1 MWRPTFKQLLCFL
14 IIGCLSTAFASVTDN
29 APNYKV
35 LTKGRIEWLIPEKF
49 NTETPIIKA
58 SLDISERSLD
68 ELERNL
74 IYKTSDRIHL
84 IVFENYNDYQRHFA
98 NKSDLRY
105 LKNPYFETNIIGSVY
120 QPILL
125 TGNNIDIEYQIRRSI
140 ARQFLNEFLLGF
152 TYRDRFID
160 PIYQNTPLWL
170 TNGFVEYFA
179 GGINRE
185 DFLQFKAQSKNNAF
199 RNLNFID
206 PEDQILF
213 GKVLW
218 YFFEKEKGRNLNSVF
233 WTLIK
238 FAENFENSFQY
249 HFNMPFK
256 EWLDTKIA
264 ELQQNE
270 PFLSNESDAFIEIE
284 NDAIQ
289 RAKFLFE
296 PLTESA
302 LVTVTSAHYELT
314 YLWKTKEQSKQI
326 LQKHKLLSELP
337 FPKFQETSWAYD
349 KSKRDWICLYFKGDW
364 RIRTSAMSLILP
376 KASRYRLVKIKG
388 DTAILL
394 KEIPG
399 KTYLQYYSLQKKSIL
414 HSRLLNPESIKI
426 DELYIEVDNRIF
438 AIIYKRE
445 NHNAIAHFVELYWHD
460 TSSKVALT
468 YIYHNFKVASF
479 QNVILENESKFS
491 FIANSAAEDAV
502 YHFDK
507 QKSDNVLAKTPTKGL
522 SYQQVKIPKTGK
534 FIEFYIAKNRWNIN
548 IIDMITPIFAR
559 DTFVRVALSF
569 DTVIMVDS
577 NILKKKTYPNELKL
591 TSPYQPKSLSKVTYI
606 PQIQHTNKQWSKA
619 EFTPWFYL
627 HRSSFYIGNSDFN
640 TPYDGRISPTQQ
652 YNSPLTFFFKNT
664 FLEVTN
670 KQRFDLELF
679 SNLNRRRIGLKLA
692 HKRIG
697 TKNRTYA
704 SSFSYRLRQYS
715 ENSTTNYRNRSV
727 EFCTT
732 IEQHQKKWNTSMSG
746 EVLNSQIIAL
756 NNSKEKVLTPTTTRW
771 LLRLPIHLK
780 TDGKTSNRTFQNIEY
795 WLDNKF
801 TTGTIY
807 HQNKWI
813 PTVSLGG
820 DYAAKGRLYLFQ
832 LKSKVSVRYSFSKSN
847 VSYMLGGQQGW
858 ISQTANTDLLYDRLR
873 DYQTQFWMGG
883 LPIRGLP
890 VATRVGN
897 SFLHMQYEI
906 GLPLLRLFPNSLKER
921 VLWKSMVIYGFF
933 DAGFAFYGD
942 LPSHYSNPYNTRVIT
957 TPNYNLS
964 ASTRQNPWVSG
975 TGIGAQMNILGY
987 PFRIEYAQG
996 RLGTTKKAPRL
1007 LLSLG
1012 RNF

>member
-1 MWRPTFKQLLCFL
+1 MCFL
-14 IIGCLSTAFASVTDN
+14 FIGCLSTAFASANNND
-29 APNYKV
+29 PKYKA

-49 NTETPIIKA
+49 NAETSIIKV

-84 IVFENYNDYQRHFA
+84 IVFENYQDYQQYFTD
-98 NKSDLRY
+98 KSDLRY
-105 LKNPYFETNIIGSVY
+105 LYNPYFETNILGSVY
-120 QPILL
+120 HPILL
-125 TGNNIDIEYQIRRSI
+125 TGNNIDIEYQIRRAT

-152 TYRDRFID
+152 TYRDRFTD
-160 PIYQNTPLWL
+160 PIYQNTPSWL
-170 TNGFVEYFA
+170 VNGFVEYFA
-179 GGINRE
+179 GGISRE
-185 DFLQFKAQSKNNAF
+185 DFLQFKAQSKNHAF

-206 PEDQILF
+206 PQNQILF

-238 FAENFENSFQY
+238 FAENFENSFLY
-249 HFNMPFK
+249 HFNVPFK
-256 EWLDTKIA
+256 EWLDTKIV

-284 NDAIQ
+284 NDALH
-289 RAKFLFE
+289 RAQFLYE
-296 PLTESA
+296 PFTESA
-302 LVTVTSAHYELT
+302 LVTVTTAHYEES
-314 YLWKTKEQSKQI
+314 YLWQTKEQSKR
-326 LQKHKLLSELP
+326 LLHTNKLLSELP

-349 KSKRDWICLYFKGDW
+349 ESKREWICLYFKSNW
-364 RIRTSAMSLILP
+364 QIRTSAMLLKLP
-376 KASRYRLVKIKG
+376 KASRYKLVKIKG

-399 KTYLQYYSLQKKSIL
+399 ETYLQYYSLQKKSLL
-414 HSRLLNPESIKI
+414 HSRLLNPESYKI
-426 DELYIEVDNRIF
+426 DELYIEADNRVF
-438 AIIYKRE
+438 AILYKRE
-445 NHNAIAHFVELYWHD
+445 GHNSIAHFVELNWSD
-460 TSSKVALT
+460 TLSKYSLT
-468 YIYHNFKVASF
+468 NIYQDFKVNNF
-479 QNVILENESKFS
+479 QNVILENKTKFS
-491 FIANSAAEDAV
+491 FIANSATEDAV
-502 YHFDK
+502 YYFDK
-507 QKSDNVLAKTPTKGL
+507 QQSENVITKTPTKGL
-522 SYQQVKIPKTGK
+522 SYQQIKISNTGK
-534 FIEFYIAKNRWNIN
+534 FIEFYIAKNRWNVN
-548 IIDMITPIFAR
+548 VIDLITPIFDS
-559 DTFVRVALSF
+559 DTFVRVTLSF
-569 DTVIMVDS
+569 DTAHFVDATIS
-577 NILKKKTYPNELKL
+577 TTKTYPNRLKF
-591 TSPYQPKSLSKVTYI
+591 TSPYPPKLHSKTTL
-606 PQIQHTNKQWSKA
+606 PLATHKTNKQWSKA

-640 TPYDGRISPTQQ
+640 TPYDGRVSPTQQ

-771 LLRLPIHLK
+771 LLQLPIHL
-780 TDGKTSNRTFQNIEY
+780 TTFGKASNKTFQSIEY
-795 WLDNKF
+795 LLDNKF

-813 PTVSLGG
+813 PTLSFGG
-820 DYAAKGRLYLFQ
+820 TYAAKGRLYLFQ
-832 LKSKVSVRYSFSKSN
+832 WKSKASARYSFSKSN

-858 ISQTANTDLLYDRLR
+858 ISQTANTDVQYNRLR
-873 DYQTQFWMGG
+873 DYQNQFWMGG
-883 LPIRGLP
+883 LPIRGLQ
-890 VATRVGN
+890 VASRIGN
-897 SFLHMQYEI
+897 SFLHMQHEI

-921 VLWKSMVIYGFF
+921 VFWKSMVIYGFF
-933 DAGFAFYGD
+933 DAGLAFYGD
-942 LPSHYSNPYNTRVIT
+942 LPSHYSNPYNTRVIA

-964 ASTRQNPWVSG
+964 ASTRQNPWISG
-975 TGIGAQMNILGY
+975 TGIGAQMNLLGY
-987 PFRIEYAQG
+987 PFRIEYAEG
-996 RLGTTKKAPRL
+996 RLGTTRMAPRL

-1012 RNF
+1012 KNF